1 MMLSEDIVNFELAI
15 QNLTDILIDDE
26 KFADM
31 VRNIYDAIDNE
42 KTGTLRVDLVEKFVR
57 DFMRGEQIEG
67 HINTNFEPQ
76 NEEIFKKL

>member
-1 MMLSEDIVNFELAI
+1 MADDEMMEDCVNFELAI

-26 KFADM
+26 KFANM

-57 DFMRGEQIEG
+57 DFMRGE
-67 HINTNFEPQ
+67 
-76 NEEIFKKL
+76 